1 MVSRK
6 YAAFTLVE
14 LLVVIAI
21 IGILVGLLL
30 PAVQA
35 AREAARR
42 TQCQS
47 NMKNI
52 GLGLLNYENTF
63 KSLPPGRKGCDGDSQ
78 CRTQRNANRSPV
90 SGLLLILPFLEEQA
104 IYDRYQPMVKW
115 SEVNVGFDT
124 NAWFNQPGN
133 VEVVAQRPDVY
144 VCGSDQSP
152 ATSAMGDVQWSLS
165 SYCLVSGSMGLDQ
178 FNPMKYNNDG
188 LFYYVHQHPLRR
200 VVDGMNHTLMVAEQ
214 LAVSTSNDI
223 EMLEANGIDVQ
234 KINFW
239 AVGLGG
245 RWGLLNTNRPINHSL
260 LAGFRGGAD
269 GIIDYAHSNHPG
281 GAQFVFGDGRVD
293 FLNDNIDL
301 QVYWALGTR
310 AGPID
315 ELDKPSYIYGRSPGF
330 PLLEDHNYRN

>member
-1 MVSRK
+1 MSK
-6 YAAFTLVE
+6 KHYAFTLVE

-21 IGILVGLLL
+21 IGILVALLL

-52 GLGLLNYENTF
+52 GLGILNYESTY
-63 KSLPPGRKGCDGDSQ
+63 KTLPPGRKGCDGDGE
-78 CRTQRNANRSPV
+78 CRRQRNATRSPV

-104 IYDRYQPMVKW
+104 LYDLYDPMVKW
-115 SEVNVGFDT
+115 DRVDAGFDT

-133 VEVVAQRPDVY
+133 VEVVAERPDVY
-144 VCGSDQSP
+144 ACPSDQSP

-165 SYCLVSGSMGLDQ
+165 SYCLVSGSIGLDQ

-188 LFYYVHQHPLRR
+188 LFFYVHSQPLRK
-200 VVDGMNHTLMVAEQ
+200 VVDGLNNTLMVGEQ
-214 LAVSTSNDI
+214 LAVSSSNDI
-223 EMLEANGIDVQ
+223 DLGEANGLTFE

-245 RWGLLNTNRPINHSL
+245 RWGLLNTNRQINHAV
-260 LAGFRGGAD
+260 LAGYRGGAD

-281 GAQFVFGDGRVD
+281 GAQFVFGDGRVE
-293 FLNDNIDL
+293 FLVDNIDL
-301 QVYWALGTR
+301 QIYWALGTR
-310 AGPID
+310 AGPLD
-315 ELDKPSYIYGRSPGF
+315 QLDKGSYIYGRSPGF
-330 PLLEDHNYRN
+330 GLPENHDYRN